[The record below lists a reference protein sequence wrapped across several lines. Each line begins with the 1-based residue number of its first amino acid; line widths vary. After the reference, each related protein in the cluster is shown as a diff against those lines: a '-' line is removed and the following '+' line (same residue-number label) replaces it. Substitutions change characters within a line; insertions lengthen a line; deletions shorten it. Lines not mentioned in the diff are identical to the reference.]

1 MNSTDVVTIVQQN
14 IDPGGPGILAIN
26 KLLLPPPLPRTN
38 NVVRRTD
45 SQQPRAGAGGRR
57 QYSTAIQ
64 APPLPSSDTLTLLC
78 WGLKKLKINSIFFLL
93 LGLATSGLQGRNAK
107 KKQKYSSKSRN

>member
-1 MNSTDVVTIVQQN
+1 MNSTDIVTIVQQN

-45 SQQPRAGAGGRR
+45 SKQLRAGAGGRR

-64 APPLPSSDTLTLLC
+64 VPPPLPSSPSLLTHLRPC
-78 WGLKKLKINSIFFLL
+78 SKKWRCRII
-93 LGLATSGLQGRNAK
+93 
-107 KKQKYSSKSRN
+107 SRCFHLPICKLV

>member
-1 MNSTDVVTIVQQN
+1 MNSTDIVTIVQQN

-45 SQQPRAGAGGRR
+45 SKQLRAGAGGRR

-64 APPLPSSDTLTLLC
+64 VPPLPSSSSDTLTLLC
-78 WGLKKLKINSIFFLL
+78 G
-93 LGLATSGLQGRNAK
+93 
-107 KKQKYSSKSRN
+107 

>member
-1 MNSTDVVTIVQQN
+1 MNSTDIVTIVQQN

-45 SQQPRAGAGGRR
+45 SKQLRAGAGGTEAI
-57 QYSTAIQ
+57 QYSNTGTAALAIFTIFIDSPS
-64 APPLPSSDTLTLLC
+64 ALFEKMAVPHYFPLLSFANLQI
-78 WGLKKLKINSIFFLL
+78 GLRKNREIRESKIIP
-93 LGLATSGLQGRNAK
+93 R
-107 KKQKYSSKSRN
+107 